1 MDNQTYND
9 EDTFWSD
16 EEGEKEDLVP
26 WKQITDIS
34 DILYSH
40 SPQMLSLPTISPHD
54 ISYILSQ
61 NKQRNMT
68 EFTLYKL
75 CRAFI
80 DIMQYLN
87 ITEIDK
93 EYHLSVCLYIRQ
105 V

>member
-34 DILYSH
+34 DILYSQT
-40 SPQMLSLPTISPHD
+40 PQMSSLLTISSRD
-54 ISYILSQ
+54 ISYILR
-61 NKQRNMT
+61 QRNMT
-68 EFTLYKL
+68 ELTLYKL